1 MESVGHLRRILTMDV
16 YGGETPLEVLLN
28 ECVVKL
34 DYGIKGD

>member
-1 MESVGHLRRILTMDV
+1 MELVGHLRGTLTMEV
-16 YGGETPLEVLLN
+16 YDGKKSLEVLLN